1 MIPRWV
7 LLFVACSLASAQGQN
22 PFTGNPKEI
31 EVGRATFRIYCSPC
45 HGIQAQG
52 GRGPDLTSG
61 IYGVG
66 NSDQALYDVIVNGI
80 PGTEMPASAPPRMT
94 SDSVW
99 RVVAYLR
106 SIANRERPSLAGDP
120 KAGEEIFWSKAQ
132 CGSCHQV
139 GIRGGRLGPDLSG
152 VGRARSLAYL
162 REAVVAP
169 GTAITPGYATIS
181 VVTATGERI
190 TGVERI
196 FDNFS
201 VLLMDSQENLHSFL
215 RSEVQSVKKEQR
227 SLMPGYGEALSANEL
242 EDLISY
248 LAGLG
253 REEASQ

>member
-1 MIPRWV
+1 MILRWV
-7 LLFVACSLASAQGQN
+7 LLFALCSLASAQGQN
-22 PFTGNPKEI
+22 PFTSDAKEI

-52 GRGPDLTSG
+52 GRGPDLTTG

-66 NSDQALYDVIVNGI
+66 DTDQALYDVIANGI

-94 SDSVW
+94 SDSIW
-99 RVVAYLR
+99 RVVAYMR
-106 SIANRERPSLAGDP
+106 SIANRAQPSLAGDP
-120 KAGEEIFWSKAQ
+120 KAGEEIFWNKAQ
-132 CGSCHQV
+132 CGACHRV
-139 GIRGGRLGPDLSG
+139 GVRGGRFGPDVSA

-169 GTAITPGYATIS
+169 DTAITLGHGTVT
-181 VVTATGERI
+181 VVTAAGERI
-190 TGVERI
+190 TGVERV

-201 VLLMDSQENLHSFL
+201 VVLMDSQENLHSFL

-227 SLMPGYGEALSANEL
+227 SLMPAYGELLTAKEL
-242 EDLISY
+242 EDLLSY

>member
-1 MIPRWV
+1 MIPRW
-7 LLFVACSLASAQGQN
+7 LLLLAVCSLASAQGQN
-22 PFTGNPKEI
+22 PFTGDAKEI

-52 GRGPDLTSG
+52 GRGPDLTT
-61 IYGVG
+61 GVYAHG
-66 NSDQALYDVIVNGI
+66 NSDQEIYDVIANGI
-80 PGTEMPASAPPRMT
+80 PGTEMPASTPPRMT
-94 SDSVW
+94 SDSIW
-99 RVVAYLR
+99 RVVAYMR
-106 SIANRERPSLAGDP
+106 SIAKREQPSLAGDP
-120 KAGEEIFWSKAQ
+120 KTGEEIFWNKGQ
-132 CGSCHQV
+132 CGSCHRV
-139 GIRGGRLGPDLSG
+139 GVRGGRLGTDLSG
-152 VGRARSLAYL
+152 VGRARTLAYL

-169 GTAITPGYATIS
+169 DAAITPGNATVT
-181 VVTATGERI
+181 VVTAAGERI

-227 SLMPGYGEALSANEL
+227 SLMPAYGEVLSAKEL
-242 EDLISY
+242 EDLLSY